1 MSTYTFI
8 TGASSGMGA
17 ATAKLL
23 SETRNLLLHGR
34 DLERLEETRRQCAA
48 HGHDVQLFP
57 YDLQEIGTL
66 RDDLAAFL
74 TEKGIR
80 VGEFLHFAGMTEVL
94 PISKTKYSIGLK
106 VMNVNYFSAT
116 EIISTLL
123 KKKVNADA
131 LANIVLVSSLV
142 SKTGVK
148 YQPHY
153 CSSKG
158 AIDALTIALACE
170 LAPKVRVNCITPGS
184 FKTRIMQTTFAAP
197 EEDWQFNTLIPHSG
211 PHDIA
216 KVARFLLSEDSR
228 YTTGQN
234 IFVDGG
240 ERFFGTLSKPA
251 WISSI

>member
-57 YDLQEIGTL
+57 YDLQEISTL

-80 VGEFLHFAGMTEVL
+80 VAEFLHFAGMTEVL

-123 KKKVNADA
+123 KKKVNADT
-131 LANIVLVSSLV
+131 LANIVLVSAIV
-142 SKTGVK
+142 SKTGRK

-153 CSSKG
+153 CASKG
-158 AIDALTIALACE
+158 AIESLTIALAAE
-170 LAPKVRVNCITPGS
+170 LAPKVRVNCISPGA
-184 FKTRIMQTTFAAP
+184 FKTRIVQTTFVDP
-197 EEDWQFNTLIPHSG
+197 NDEWNPSTLIPYSG
-211 PHDIA
+211 LEDIA
-216 KVARFLLSEDSR
+216 KTARFLLSDDSR
-228 YTTGQN
+228 YTTGQT
-234 IFVDGG
+234 IYVDGG
-240 ERFFGTLSKPA
+240 ERFFST
-251 WISSI
+251 I

>member
-34 DLERLEETRRQCAA
+34 DLERLEETRRQCTA
-48 HGHDVQLFP
+48 HGHDVQIFP
-57 YDLQEIGTL
+57 YDLQEIAPL

-131 LANIVLVSSLV
+131 LANIVLVSAIV
-142 SKTGVK
+142 SRTGRK

-153 CSSKG
+153 CASKG
-158 AIDALTIALACE
+158 AIESLTIALAAE
-170 LAPKVRVNCITPGS
+170 LAPQVRVNCISPGS
-184 FKTRIMQTTFAAP
+184 FNTRMVQTTFATP
-197 EEDWQFNTLIPHSG
+197 DQEWKLNTLLPYSG
-211 PHDIA
+211 MEDIA
-216 KVARFLLSEDSR
+216 KTARFLLSEDSR
-228 YTTGQN
+228 YTTGQ
-234 IFVDGG
+234 ILYVDGG
-240 ERFFGTLSKPA
+240 ERFFGTL
-251 WISSI
+251 

>member
-8 TGASSGMGA
+8 TGASSGMGE

-57 YDLQEIGTL
+57 YDLQEIATL

-131 LANIVLVSSLV
+131 LANIVLVSAIV
-142 SKTGVK
+142 SRTGRK

-153 CSSKG
+153 CASKG
-158 AIDALTIALACE
+158 AIESLTIALAAE
-170 LAPKVRVNCITPGS
+170 LAPKVRVNCISPGS
-184 FKTRIMQTTFAAP
+184 FNTRMVQTTFATP
-197 EEDWQFNTLIPHSG
+197 DQEWKLNTLLPYSG
-211 PHDIA
+211 MEDIA
-216 KVARFLLSEDSR
+216 KTARFLLSEDSR
-228 YTTGQN
+228 YTTGQ
-234 IFVDGG
+234 ILYVDGG
-240 ERFFGTLSKPA
+240 ERFFGTL
-251 WISSI
+251 

>member
-34 DLERLEETRRQCAA
+34 DLERLEETRRQCAT

-57 YDLQEIGTL
+57 YDLQEISTL

-80 VGEFLHFAGMTEVL
+80 VAEFLHFAGMTEVL

-123 KKKVNADA
+123 KKKVNGDA
-131 LANIVLVSSLV
+131 LANIVLVSSIV
-142 SKTGVK
+142 TRMGKK

-153 CSSKG
+153 CASKG
-158 AIDALTIALACE
+158 AIDALTIALAAE
-170 LAPKVRVNCITPGS
+170 LAPKVRVNCISPGS
-184 FKTRIMQTTFAAP
+184 FKTRIVQTLFATP
-197 EEDWQFNTLIPHSG
+197 EQDWQLSTLIPYSG
-211 PHDIA
+211 LQDIA
-216 KVARFLLSEDSR
+216 KTARFLLSDDSR
-228 YTTGQN
+228 YTTGQT
-234 IFVDGG
+234 IYVDGG
-240 ERFFGTLSKPA
+240 ERFFGT
-251 WISSI
+251 I

>member
-57 YDLQEIGTL
+57 YDLQEIATL

-131 LANIVLVSSLV
+131 LANIVLVSAIV
-142 SKTGVK
+142 SRTGRK

-153 CSSKG
+153 CASKG
-158 AIDALTIALACE
+158 AIESLTIALAAE
-170 LAPKVRVNCITPGS
+170 LAPQVRVNCISPGS
-184 FKTRIMQTTFAAP
+184 FNTRMVQTTFATP
-197 EEDWQFNTLIPHSG
+197 DQEWKLNTLLPYSG
-211 PHDIA
+211 MEDIA
-216 KVARFLLSEDSR
+216 KTARFLLSEDSR
-228 YTTGQN
+228 YTTGQ
-234 IFVDGG
+234 IIYVDGG
-240 ERFFGTLSKPA
+240 ERFFGTL
-251 WISSI
+251 

>member
-8 TGASSGMGA
+8 TGASSGMGE

-57 YDLQEIGTL
+57 YDLQEIATL

-80 VGEFLHFAGMTEVL
+80 VAEFLHFAGMTEVL

-131 LANIVLVSSLV
+131 LANIVLVSAIV
-142 SKTGVK
+142 SRTGRK

-153 CSSKG
+153 CASKG
-158 AIDALTIALACE
+158 AIESLTIALAAE
-170 LAPKVRVNCITPGS
+170 LAPQVRVNCISPGS
-184 FKTRIMQTTFAAP
+184 FNTRMVQTTFATP
-197 EEDWQFNTLIPHSG
+197 DQEWKLNTLLPYSG
-211 PHDIA
+211 MEDIA
-216 KVARFLLSEDSR
+216 KTARFLLSEDSR
-228 YTTGQN
+228 YTTGQ
-234 IFVDGG
+234 IIYVDGG
-240 ERFFGTLSKPA
+240 ERFFGTL
-251 WISSI
+251 